1 MKNKNIKDVLMKKRV
16 AEDILLIAEFIALIL
31 AILTNNDIF
40 YYAVW
45 LFVLLYMTAK
55 CFRLIDEKTDAEIRA
70 IEAESNLYFVKWIL
84 NETGEMIKNH
94 EYSRDEINDFLDQF
108 INNSELEKGEKQT
121 QR

>member
-1 MKNKNIKDVLMKKRV
+1 MKNKNIKDVLMKSRV
-16 AEDILLIAEFIALIL
+16 IEDILLIAEFIALIL
-31 AILTNNDIF
+31 AIWTNNDIF

-55 CFRLIDEKTDAEIRA
+55 CLRLIDEKTDAEIRA

-84 NETGEMIKNH
+84 NETGEMIKNY

>member
-1 MKNKNIKDVLMKKRV
+1 MKNKNIKDVLIKTRV
-16 AEDILLIAEFIALIL
+16 IEDILLIAEFIALIL

>member
-1 MKNKNIKDVLMKKRV
+1 MKNKNIKDVLMKYRV
-16 AEDILLIAEFIALIL
+16 IEDILLIGEFIALIL
-31 AILTNNDIF
+31 AIWTKNDIF
-40 YYAVW
+40 NYLVW

-70 IEAESNLYFVKWIL
+70 IEAEWTL
-84 NETGEMIKNH
+84 NETREMIKNH

>member
-1 MKNKNIKDVLMKKRV
+1 MKNKNIKDVLMKTRV
-16 AEDILLIAEFIALIL
+16 IEDILLIAEFISLIL

-70 IEAESNLYFVKWIL
+70 IEAESNLYFVKWGL
-84 NETGEMIKNH
+84 NETREMIKNY
-94 EYSRDEINDFLDQF
+94 EWSRDEINDFLDQF